1 MRIRLF
7 LLCCVVLAAAAFVTV
22 YPFLKGVKQAYWPAE
37 PPKKAAT
44 SLVAFDKT
52 IDPAAQVFLRIFKE
66 ESELEVW
73 AEQGERY
80 TLVKT
85 YPVCKWSGELG
96 PKLKEGDRQSP
107 EGFYQV
113 RLGSLNP
120 NSNYHLS
127 FNLGFPNSFDR
138 AHGRT
143 GSYLMVHG
151 RCSSIGCYAMT
162 DQGIEEIYRIV
173 ETALKSGQRAVPV
186 HIFPFRM
193 TDANLERYAGSQW
206 IEFWRNLKQGYDAF
220 EADRRPP
227 SVTVTEKSYRIS
239 QR

>member
-1 MRIRLF
+1 MRIRLI
-7 LLCCVVLAAAAFVTV
+7 LLGFVVVATALFVALYPYIRVLHANYGPAVRPPAA
-22 YPFLKGVKQAYWPAE
+22 
-37 PPKKAAT
+37 
-44 SLVAFDKT
+44 SLVSLNRELDASA
-52 IDPAAQVFLRIFKE
+52 PVFLRIFKQ
-66 ESELEVW
+66 ESQLEIW
-73 AEQGERY
+73 AEHGAGY

-85 YPVCKWSGELG
+85 YPICRWSGELG

-107 EGFYQV
+107 EGFYHV

-120 NSNYHLS
+120 DSNYHLS

-151 RCSSIGCYAMT
+151 RCSSIGCFAMT
-162 DQGIEEIYRIV
+162 DPGIEEIYRIV
-173 ETALKSGQRAVPV
+173 ETALRNGQEAVPV

-193 TDANLERYAGSQW
+193 TEENLERHAGSQW
-206 IEFWRNLKQGYDAF
+206 IEFWLNLKQGYDAF
-220 EADRRPP
+220 EADKSPP
-227 SVTVTEKSYRIS
+227 SVTVAEKSYRIS